1 MYHYYTMISLLK
13 VNTNS
18 KLLNMSV
25 LETMLFLIKVIYDSV
40 YDTLELNKS
49 KFKSKILV
57 DKYIYL
63 SLSWDIKVSTLQEK
77 IQYAWI
83 IIEDI
88 LYVYIYIYHKMG
100 RRSQMTRVFFSTRK
114 SCLSSIVFIY
124 WALITQFCY
133 LMTPCWNWILNVNI
147 PCLSPCLMFC
157 KIIHIY
163 TYILIH
169 GASKPNKHYLLC
181 NVHFDAEC
189 KF

>member
-1 MYHYYTMISLLK
+1 MYHYYTIISLLK

-77 IQYAWI
+77 IQYA
-83 IIEDI
+83 
-88 LYVYIYIYHKMG
+88 
-100 RRSQMTRVFFSTRK
+100 
-114 SCLSSIVFIY
+114 
-124 WALITQFCY
+124 
-133 LMTPCWNWILNVNI
+133 
-147 PCLSPCLMFC
+147 
-157 KIIHIY
+157 
-163 TYILIH
+163 
-169 GASKPNKHYLLC
+169 
-181 NVHFDAEC
+181 
-189 KF
+189 

>member
-13 VNTNS
+13 VDTNS

-77 IQYAWI
+77 IQYA
-83 IIEDI
+83 
-88 LYVYIYIYHKMG
+88 
-100 RRSQMTRVFFSTRK
+100 
-114 SCLSSIVFIY
+114 
-124 WALITQFCY
+124 
-133 LMTPCWNWILNVNI
+133 
-147 PCLSPCLMFC
+147 
-157 KIIHIY
+157 
-163 TYILIH
+163 
-169 GASKPNKHYLLC
+169 
-181 NVHFDAEC
+181 
-189 KF
+189 

>member
-63 SLSWDIKVSTLQEK
+63 SISWDIKESTLQEK
-77 IQYAWI
+77 IQYA
-83 IIEDI
+83 
-88 LYVYIYIYHKMG
+88 
-100 RRSQMTRVFFSTRK
+100 
-114 SCLSSIVFIY
+114 
-124 WALITQFCY
+124 
-133 LMTPCWNWILNVNI
+133 
-147 PCLSPCLMFC
+147 
-157 KIIHIY
+157 
-163 TYILIH
+163 
-169 GASKPNKHYLLC
+169 
-181 NVHFDAEC
+181 
-189 KF
+189 

>member
-57 DKYIYL
+57 DKNIYL

-77 IQYAWI
+77 IQYA
-83 IIEDI
+83 
-88 LYVYIYIYHKMG
+88 
-100 RRSQMTRVFFSTRK
+100 
-114 SCLSSIVFIY
+114 
-124 WALITQFCY
+124 
-133 LMTPCWNWILNVNI
+133 
-147 PCLSPCLMFC
+147 
-157 KIIHIY
+157 
-163 TYILIH
+163 
-169 GASKPNKHYLLC
+169 
-181 NVHFDAEC
+181 
-189 KF
+189 

>member
-1 MYHYYTMISLLK
+1 
-13 VNTNS
+13 
-18 KLLNMSV
+18 
-25 LETMLFLIKVIYDSV
+25 MLYLIKVIYDSV

-63 SLSWDIKVSTLQEK
+63 SISWDIKVSTLQEK

-88 LYVYIYIYHKMG
+88 LYVYIYIKWEGDHKWQG
-100 RRSQMTRVFFSTRK
+100 FFFSTRK
-114 SCLSSIVFIY
+114 SCLSSIVLIY

-163 TYILIH
+163 T
-169 GASKPNKHYLLC
+169 
-181 NVHFDAEC
+181 
-189 KF
+189 

>member
-83 IIEDI
+83 VIEDI
-88 LYVYIYIYHKMG
+88 LYVYIYIYHKIG
-100 RRSQMTRVFFSTRK
+100 RRSQMTRVFF
-114 SCLSSIVFIY
+114 
-124 WALITQFCY
+124 
-133 LMTPCWNWILNVNI
+133 
-147 PCLSPCLMFC
+147 
-157 KIIHIY
+157 
-163 TYILIH
+163 
-169 GASKPNKHYLLC
+169 
-181 NVHFDAEC
+181 FDAEIVPFLHC
-189 KF
+189 FHILSVNYTILLFDDTMLELNS

>member
-63 SLSWDIKVSTLQEK
+63 SISWDIKVSTLQEK
-77 IQYAWI
+77 IQYA
-83 IIEDI
+83 
-88 LYVYIYIYHKMG
+88 
-100 RRSQMTRVFFSTRK
+100 
-114 SCLSSIVFIY
+114 
-124 WALITQFCY
+124 
-133 LMTPCWNWILNVNI
+133 
-147 PCLSPCLMFC
+147 
-157 KIIHIY
+157 
-163 TYILIH
+163 
-169 GASKPNKHYLLC
+169 
-181 NVHFDAEC
+181 
-189 KF
+189 

>member
-77 IQYAWI
+77 IQYA
-83 IIEDI
+83 
-88 LYVYIYIYHKMG
+88 
-100 RRSQMTRVFFSTRK
+100 
-114 SCLSSIVFIY
+114 
-124 WALITQFCY
+124 
-133 LMTPCWNWILNVNI
+133 
-147 PCLSPCLMFC
+147 
-157 KIIHIY
+157 
-163 TYILIH
+163 
-169 GASKPNKHYLLC
+169 
-181 NVHFDAEC
+181 
-189 KF
+189 